1 MNINNKLSSP
11 KIKQAFI
18 NAFLLEMKDT
28 EFSNKPIHKKVVEI
42 CF

>member
-18 NAFLLEMKDT
+18 NAFLLEIKDT
-28 EFSNKPIHKKVVEI
+28 DRIQQ
-42 CF
+42 

>member
-18 NAFLLEMKDT
+18 NAFFLEMKDT
-28 EFSNKPIHKKVVEI
+28 EFSNKPINKKVVEI